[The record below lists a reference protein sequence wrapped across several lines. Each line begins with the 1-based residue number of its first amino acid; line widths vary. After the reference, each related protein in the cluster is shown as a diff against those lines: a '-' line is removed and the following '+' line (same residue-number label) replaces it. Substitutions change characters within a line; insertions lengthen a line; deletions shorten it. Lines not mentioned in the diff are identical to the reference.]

1 MICAWKELLGIL
13 PPGLR
18 QELQPFSGQA
28 QDIRLRLGG
37 PPEVVTGESSTFLKG
52 KVARE
57 DLNFVINAASRYSP
71 WAAATMSQGYLA
83 GPGGH
88 RIGICGEVVMKQGR
102 LEGIRSVTSL
112 CIRVARDIP
121 GLAAE
126 LADLK
131 GSILILGAPGRG
143 KTTLLRDLIRLKSN
157 AGEHISVVDERGELF
172 PEGISKGARTEI
184 LTGCPKAQGIN
195 ILLRTMG
202 PKTIAVDEITA
213 REDCEALHQA
223 AWCGVTL
230 IATAHA
236 GSLTEYLHR
245 QVYTPLVQEN
255 LFEHLVILHPD
266 KHWHLE
272 RSGAWT
278 TNGLVRY

>member
-18 QELQPFSGQA
+18 PELQPFSGQA

-37 PPEVVTGESSTFLKG
+37 PPEVVTGGGSSFLCG
-52 KVARE
+52 KITPD
-57 DLNFVINAASRYSP
+57 DLNYVINAASRYSP

-102 LEGIRSVTSL
+102 LEGIRNVTSL

-131 GSILILGAPGRG
+131 GSILILGAPGWG
-143 KTTLLRDLIRLKSN
+143 KTTLLRDLIRQKSN

-172 PEGISKGARTEI
+172 PEGISRGARTEI
-184 LTGCPKAQGIN
+184 LTGCPKDQGIN

-245 QVYTPLVQEN
+245 QVYTPLVREN